1 MRLACSW
8 SQQIKSEIGLTC
20 EACAWI
26 PQVAQGIIWVWG
38 ENGPDAAL
46 ESAVTPAPLIPE
58 LDDAGAVE
66 SGRVTAGAIYPRDL
80 PYSWETFIENVVV
93 NLCVVDVIDSPV
105 LTASVG
111 GVWSA
116 QALIGERFARCGSIP
131 FMRHID

>member
-58 LDDAGAVE
+58 LDDAEAVE
-66 SGRVTAGAIYPRDL
+66 SGRVTAGAIYQRDL

-93 NLCVVDVIDSPV
+93 SCAWSMSSPRRCLQLPLVVSD
-105 LTASVG
+105 AH
-111 GVWSA
+111 
-116 QALIGERFARCGSIP
+116 RR
-131 FMRHID
+131 